1 MVSTDDIW
9 LVDFGEPFPG
19 DPAFHRP
26 ALVVGPAGEWGTDIP
41 FAFVVPF
48 TTTRRELRHL
58 HVEVEPDAG
67 NGLDTV
73 SYAQCEQL
81 RSVNPA
87 RLVVRLA
94 QVDHLVSDAVEQ
106 AIRDILGY

>member
-1 MVSTDDIW
+1 MTSTDDVW
-9 LVDFGEPFPG
+9 LVDFGEPFHG
-19 DPAFHRP
+19 EPAFHRP
-26 ALVVGPAGEWGTDIP
+26 ALVVGPSGDWGPDVP

-48 TTTRRELRHL
+48 TTTRRDLGHL

-67 NGLDTV
+67 NGLDAV

-87 RLVVRLA
+87 RLVVRVG
-94 QVDHLVSDAVEQ
+94 QVDPLVSDAVEQ
-106 AIRDILGY
+106 AIRDLLGY